1 MSWRCDGDQDCPD
14 GSDELNCDDEGT
26 VSPSPKTDREYMG
39 CYKDTKKR
47 RLPKGPKISQE
58 MTPDF
63 CIEHCIDEG
72 YAYAGTQYYEEC
84 WCGNERHFSR
94 IGRQRNDEQCNT
106 PCQGN
111 EEENCGGPWRLSVY
125 KVGKKIKTN
134 EESSNEALN
143 VALNKKASQSSLL
156 RSEYPAER
164 AVDGNTGTILYPRQ
178 ECTHTDLEYEP
189 WWKVDLGDTYVISHV
204 RVINRGDCCGERL
217 RNFMVRVGPFEDFR
231 ENTPCGDI
239 HSETPSDGETITVRC
254 AEPISGRWVSVQ
266 LIGREDYL
274 SLCEVQVYTATDGDP
289 FECLSTS
296 DGTTYRGKVR
306 TTKSGHTCQRWD
318 SSSPHRHQHLQKYPY
333 HGLDENFC
341 RNPTGRPLAEG
352 PWCYTT
358 DPDVEWEYCDIPECD
373 ISSRECLDG
382 STYDGKIQ
390 VTISGRTCQRWDS
403 ETPHVRDIRSP
414 FPGLDENYCRNLPEL
429 GERNWPWCYTID
441 PDITW
446 EYCRIETCVTDVLA
460 VVDGYS
466 PRRGDCPGNDIWTL
480 YKDYVT
486 LEECAQKCTDNPDCV
501 SFLFYDNHR
510 CYPKTKSCAE
520 TIKTNPMNV
529 FYDRIIE
536 EVASRKW
543 REDYHCGY
551 GYPAEGSDRA
561 ECDPYSCFPC
571 CSTAGWCGNTPDHC
585 DCPGCVNFQNVY
597 GVAPIA
603 SIHSVPEEKRRWR
616 DDYRCGPDFPAAGAD
631 PGECDPH
638 SCFPCCSAAG
648 HCGNIGV
655 EHCDCPGCVD
665 YRFHKQNGSR
675 WRDDLRC
682 GPDFPAPGAASGECD
697 PVSFTPCC
705 SISGFCGSTEEHCKC
720 EGCVDF
726 RTGSGIT
733 EESSTTTVEPIECL
747 TDYEG
752 TSYRGTR
759 QFTQSGLTCQH
770 WDSTFPHN
778 NTYLEKFPNSGLD
791 KNFCRNPD
799 GRPDAERP
807 WCYTTN
813 PDVRWEYCDI
823 PACGQNDKPKWRDDW
838 RCGPGFS
845 AEGADTAE
853 CDPTS
858 CFPCCSAG
866 GWCGITEDHCECP
879 GCTNYQ
885 EIYGIP
891 AIVKEET
898 VAAPEMRW
906 RDDFRCGPNF
916 PAPGADPGECDPHS
930 CFPCCSASGYCG
942 HILSEHC
949 DCPGCVDYRF
959 HNQNGSRWRDDL
971 RCGPDFPA
979 PGAASGECD
988 PVSFTPC
995 CSISGFCGSTEEHCK
1010 CEGCVDFRTGSRESQ
1025 ITGNTATVE
1034 GYTSRHGDCPGNDIW
1049 AIYRDQT
1056 SLDDCARLCTS
1067 HPECVSFM
1075 FYNNHRCYPK
1085 TKSCADTTMTNPRNV
1100 FYDKILDGDP
1110 FECLSTSDG
1119 TTYRGRVR
1127 TTKSGHTC
1135 QRWDSTYPH
1144 EHKYLQ
1150 KYPYHGL
1157 DENFCRNPEGRPDAD
1172 VPWCYTTDPAI
1183 RWEYCDIPECDVSS
1197 RECLDGST
1205 YDGKIQVTISGR
1217 TCQRWDSETPHVRD
1231 IRSPFPGLD
1240 ENYCR
1245 NLPELGERNWPW
1257 CYTIDPNIP
1266 WEYCRIETCVT
1277 DVLAVVGGYSPR
1289 RGDCPGNDIWP
1300 LYEDYVTLE
1309 ECAQK
1314 CTDNPDCVS
1323 FLFYDNHR
1331 CYPKTKS
1338 CAETIKTNPRN
1349 VFYDRIIEVV
1359 TSRKWREDYHCGS
1372 GYSAWGAEQAE
1383 CDPHS
1388 CFPCCSAAGWCGNTP
1403 DHCDCPGC
1411 TNFQKEYGVAPIT
1424 SIHSVPEEKR
1434 RWRDDYR
1441 CGPDFPAAG
1450 ADPGECD
1457 PHSCF
1462 PCCSAAGHCGNI
1474 GVEHCDCPGCV
1485 DYRFHKQNGSRWRDD
1500 LRCGPDFPA
1509 PGAASGECDPVSF
1522 TPCCSISGFCGRTE
1536 EHCKCEGCVDFRT
1549 GSGVTEES
1557 STTSVEPLECLTDYE
1572 GTSYRGTRQFTESG
1586 LTCQHWDSTFPHN
1599 NTYLEKFPNSGLDE
1613 NFCRNPDGLPD
1624 ARKPWCYT
1632 TNPDVRWEYC
1642 DIPACEDADD
1652 TTTTCDLNLQEQAE
1666 RCKATEDA
1674 PICSGHGVCDCGQCR
1689 CHHSLPILPFQR
1701 FTGQFCECDSLSCD
1715 RYKGQ
1720 ICGGHG
1726 VCQCGDC
1733 VCEEGWAGAACEC
1746 TTSVDN
1752 CISSNGLICNNGGDC
1767 QCGVCRCDPFSYY
1780 FGPQCEDCAT
1790 CVGKCGDLREC
1801 GECLTGGME
1810 DCTEVCS
1817 GLKVVQVEDINTD
1830 SSKTCSYRSATDR
1843 EFEFAYEYAAEGG
1856 VVVRYH
1862 VVPSI
1867 VHPPVETTGVD
1878 EGVLSLFCEANVKLP
1893 IVWTKGGRAI
1903 TSTQRRYDVVEYNDG
1918 RASQLRIDPLRRH
1931 DDDTFTC
1938 RLENPEDGS
1947 AVEASAPVNVIAED
1961 NLPDGFPTITQH
1973 PQLKVVEKGRP
1984 SVLVC
1989 SARGDPD
1996 PDITWLKDMVPVDM
2010 ADSRIKLLGSG
2021 SLQIDSVTEED
2032 EGRYEC
2038 VAKNGLGTRYSY
2050 PANLYIR
2057 VRRVPPRFSVIPE
2070 DIEVNR
2076 GDNINLTCVAVGS
2089 PMPSVQWVKG
2099 LHDLSDKPFQSGR
2112 SDLRL
2117 ENVFESANYTC
2128 VASSELGVVEH
2139 TVQVTVKDPLAVV
2152 EGYTAR
2158 RGDCPGNDIWGIYAR
2173 STTLEDCARRCTRHT
2188 SCAAFMFFDNQECYP
2203 KSQSCEETAQT
2214 NPKSV
2219 FYDSIVEDDV
2229 DGSIDGEPAAALYS
2243 EPPRWRSFY
2252 RSGGVSARLRS
2263 QETGGS
2269 KEAEAAPEGS
2279 GLVRRVFGLPIYR
2292 KRRHVPQDESS
2303 SDSFLAIGGKTY
2315 RFPSQSPNQYAVA
2328 ELAKLPHRINRFME
2342 VLVHLKKCALAEG
2355 QEQQDLASST
2365 NEK

>member
-274 SLCEVQVYTATDGDP
+274 SLCEVQVYTATENGSRWRDDLRCGADFPAPGAASGECDPVSFTPCCSISGFCGSTEEHCKCEGCVDFRTGSRESKITHTTTTDGDP

-665 YRFHKQNGSR
+665 YRFHK
-675 WRDDLRC
+675 
-682 GPDFPAPGAASGECD
+682 
-697 PVSFTPCC
+697 
-705 SISGFCGSTEEHCKC
+705 
-720 EGCVDF
+720 
-726 RTGSGIT
+726 
-733 EESSTTTVEPIECL
+733 
-747 TDYEG
+747 
-752 TSYRGTR
+752 
-759 QFTQSGLTCQH
+759 
-770 WDSTFPHN
+770 
-778 NTYLEKFPNSGLD
+778 
-791 KNFCRNPD
+791 
-799 GRPDAERP
+799 
-807 WCYTTN
+807 
-813 PDVRWEYCDI
+813 
-823 PACGQNDKPKWRDDW
+823 
-838 RCGPGFS
+838 
-845 AEGADTAE
+845 
-853 CDPTS
+853 
-858 CFPCCSAG
+858 
-866 GWCGITEDHCECP
+866 
-879 GCTNYQ
+879 
-885 EIYGIP
+885 
-891 AIVKEET
+891 
-898 VAAPEMRW
+898 
-906 RDDFRCGPNF
+906 
-916 PAPGADPGECDPHS
+916 
-930 CFPCCSASGYCG
+930 
-942 HILSEHC
+942 
-949 DCPGCVDYRF
+949 
-959 HNQNGSRWRDDL
+959 QNGSRWRDDL